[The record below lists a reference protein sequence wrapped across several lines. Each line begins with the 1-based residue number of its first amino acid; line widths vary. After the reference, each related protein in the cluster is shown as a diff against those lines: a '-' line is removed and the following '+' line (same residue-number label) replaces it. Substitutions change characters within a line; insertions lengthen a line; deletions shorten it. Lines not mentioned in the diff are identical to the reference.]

1 MGTRSITHIH
11 EMKSLSEDQK
21 IVCSFYRQFDGYP
34 TAHGEDLAKYL
45 KDKGLKNGI
54 GSDFVKGTHFN
65 RAGTMAVKLCNH
77 IQDEAGCEIIPTGE
91 ESQWIDYEYHIY
103 FDDEFAIKVISYGK
117 EITVTAS
124 DFDAEKVEAFFCD
137 DDED

>member
-11 EMKSLSEDQK
+11 EMKSLSKDEK
-21 IVCSFYRQFDGYP
+21 IVCSFFRHFDGYP
-34 TAHGEDLAKYL
+34 TSHGKDLSDWL
-45 KDKGLKNGI
+45 KGKGLRNGI
-54 GSDFVKGTHFN
+54 GSDFIEGVHFN

-91 ESQWIDYEYHIY
+91 ESPYIDYEYHIY
-103 FDDEFAIKVISYGK
+103 FDEEFKIKVISYGK
-117 EITVTAS
+117 EITKSANE
-124 DFDAEKVEAFFCD
+124 FDPDVIDEFFCD